1 MTLARVW
8 SMFTD
13 LVGAASAA
21 HPHGVPAA
29 ALSPSG
35 APPEPAILLAPTP
48 LTLWNRDRLA
58 VAESLWGDGFIFPDG
73 QQETLRLAKP
83 LALSNATSLLLL
95 GAGAGGPA
103 CCIAAEL
110 GAWVTGFEADPDLMA
125 AATERSLQGGFGRRA
140 EIKPW
145 EPAEANFSRRSF
157 HHALALEA
165 LRGDASGPVLVAI
178 FRALRPGGSLVMV
191 DLVANEPLDPAD
203 SAVATWCRMEGRR
216 PSVPSQ
222 RAISGAL
229 GRLGFDVRVSEDIS
243 LRHMQQALGGWHSVI
258 RAMTVKRPNPAIA
271 GIVVREAEL
280 WLRRLNLM
288 RAHRIRLVRWLA
300 IRGADTGAT

>member
-1 MTLARVW
+1 MSLARVW

-13 LVGAASAA
+13 LVGSATAA
-21 HPHGVPAA
+21 HPQGVSSSAFGPAEA
-29 ALSPSG
+29 T
-35 APPEPAILLAPTP
+35 PESAILRAPAP
-48 LTLWNRDRLA
+48 LTLWGRDRIG
-58 VAESLWGDGFIFPDG
+58 VAESLWGEGFTFPDG
-73 QQETLRLAKP
+73 RQETLRLAKP
-83 LALSNATSLLLL
+83 LVLSNATSLLLL
-95 GAGAGGPA
+95 GAGAGGAA

-125 AATERSLQGGFGRRA
+125 AATERSLKGGFGRRA
-140 EIKPW
+140 EIKAW

-157 HHALALEA
+157 HHALSLEA
-165 LRGDASGPVLVAI
+165 FRGEAPGPVLVAI

-203 SAVATWCRMEGRR
+203 SAVAAWCRMEGRR

-222 RAISGAL
+222 RAITGAL
-229 GRLGFDVRVSEDIS
+229 GRLGFDVRVTEDIS

-258 RAMTVKRPNPAIA
+258 RAMSVKKPSPAVA

-280 WLRRLNLM
+280 WLRRLSLM
-288 RAHRIRLVRWLA
+288 RAHRIRLVRWHA
-300 IRGADTGAT
+300 IRGAAPG

>member
-1 MTLARVW
+1 
-8 SMFTD
+8 
-13 LVGAASAA
+13 
-21 HPHGVPAA
+21 
-29 ALSPSG
+29 
-35 APPEPAILLAPTP
+35 
-48 LTLWNRDRLA
+48 
-58 VAESLWGDGFIFPDG
+58 VAESLWGDGFTFPDG

-83 LALSNATSLLLL
+83 LGLSNATSLLLL

-103 CCIAAEL
+103 CCIAAQL
-110 GAWVTGFEADPDLMA
+110 GAWVTAFEADPDLMA
-125 AATERSLQGGFGRRA
+125 AATERSLIGGFGRRA
-140 EIKPW
+140 EIKAW

-157 HHALALEA
+157 HHALSLEA
-165 LRGDASGPVLVAI
+165 FRGEAPGPVLVAI
-178 FRALRPGGSLVMV
+178 FRAIRPGGSLVMV

-258 RAMTVKRPNPAIA
+258 RAMTVKRPSPAIA

-280 WLRRLNLM
+280 WLRRLSLM
-288 RAHRIRLVRWLA
+288 RAHRIRLVRWHA
-300 IRGADTGAT
+300 IRGAAPG